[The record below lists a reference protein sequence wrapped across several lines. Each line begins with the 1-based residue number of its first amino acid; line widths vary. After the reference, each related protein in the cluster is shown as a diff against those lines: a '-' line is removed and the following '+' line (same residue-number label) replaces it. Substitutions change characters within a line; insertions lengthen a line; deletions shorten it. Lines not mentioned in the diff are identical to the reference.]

1 MDAAAPLARTEM
13 PAPSFVM
20 SDEGYQIATYAW
32 GDPAAEPV
40 LCVHGFASSCRDN
53 WVDTGWVRDLTRA
66 GYRVVGVDQRGHG
79 ASDKPHDPRAYSMA
93 AFVSDLLIVLD
104 TYLIDAVRYVGYS
117 LGARVGWQFAV
128 DAPEHVS
135 RAALGGIPDG
145 RPLARLQIEQARA
158 YADEGIPVEDPV
170 TRNYVTLAERVA
182 GNDLRALVALAEGM
196 RLGDAD
202 PDPDRPPAPAHPLR
216 DGLGRRDSRAIT
228 RARRRSA
235 GRHIR
240 GDPRPP
246 SLQHPGIAGVPAE
259 CGRVLRRRRV
269 TPDALVPPVRED
281 RGHEVV
287 KISGRR

>member
-66 GYRVVGVDQRGHG
+66 GFRVIGVDQRGHG
-79 ASDKPHDPRAYSMA
+79 ASDKPHDPRAYSMTS
-93 AFVSDLLIVLD
+93 FVSDLLTVLD
-104 TYLIDAVRYVGYS
+104 TYLIDDVRYVGYS
-117 LGARVGWQFAV
+117 LGARVGWQFTV
-128 DAPEHVS
+128 DAPEHVTS
-135 RAALGGIPDG
+135 AVLGGIPDG

-202 PDPDRPPAPAHPLR
+202 PDPARPPAQPILFATGSEDAILER
-216 DGLGRRDSRAIT
+216 SRALAAAAPRGAFEEIP
-228 RARRRSA
+228 
-235 GRHIR
+235 GRH
-240 GDPRPP
+240 
-246 SLQHPGIAGVPAE
+246 HFNTPGSRAFRQSAVSFFAD
-259 CGRVLRRRRV
+259 GR
-269 TPDALVPPVRED
+269 D
-281 RGHEVV
+281 
-287 KISGRR
+287 